1 MLMASGGSLGSPY
14 GERMHL
20 RAWGCAAPAPLL
32 LFGLLRPQSAA
43 ESPSVSPT
51 LLLRCWLEEPAAGC
65 FGFVQRT
72 VIASGAVLCPN

>member
-1 MLMASGGSLGSPY
+1 MLVASGVLLGSPY
-14 GERMHL
+14 GEWMHL
-20 RAWGCAAPAPLL
+20 RVWGCAAPAQLL

-51 LLLRCWLEEPAAGC
+51 LLLHCWLEEPVAGC

-72 VIASGAVLCPN
+72 VITPGAVLCPN